1 MTDFI
6 FITELFPKSIGNI
19 SDTYYTDITPA
30 GWTFSIWGFIYTWQV
45 NKQDLYKL
53 KQLYLIIFNVKGI
66 WLVYSFVC
74 LFRRTKSGYYLYI
87 KPDFFHY
94 GIFIAYIANLISNI
108 IWIFLWGYEHLGV
121 SLSLTKSFIFFFKS
135 FFFSLKQ
142 WSLLFIVSIMV
153 CLYISLFISY
163 RKLHQNEQK
172 LRDEGL

>member
-94 GIFIAYIANLISNI
+94 GIFIAYIANLVSNI

-121 SLSLTKSFIFFFKS
+121 SLSLTKSFIFLKKS
-135 FFFSLKQ
+135 FFFSQTVGSVVYCFNYGL
-142 WSLLFIVSIMV
+142 SLHFII
-153 CLYISLFISY
+153 YILS
-163 RKLHQNEQK
+163 
-172 LRDEGL
+172 